1 MTISLVVAMATNR
14 VIGKANGMPWRL
26 PGEQKYFKAVTMGK
40 PMIMGRKTYQSIGRP
55 LPGRANIV
63 VTRTGEVD
71 GEGIT
76 VTHDFHEAVKLARAI
91 AAGNETDEIMV
102 IGGGNIYQQA
112 LPIADRI
119 YLTEIH
125 ADVDGDTFFPPLN
138 DHWHEV
144 SRTPATPP
152 EGGPAYDFVV
162 LERRA

>member
-1 MTISLVVAMATNR
+1 MTLSLVVAMASNR

-40 PMIMGRKTYQSIGRP
+40 PMIMGRKTFASIGKA

-63 VTRTGEVD
+63 LTRTGDVNA
-71 GEGIT
+71 EGVT

-91 AAGNETDEIMV
+91 AAGNETDEIMI
-102 IGGGNIYQQA
+102 IGGSNIYEQA
-112 LPIADRI
+112 LPLADRI

-125 ADVDGDTFFPPLN
+125 APYEGDAFFPPLN
-138 DHWHEV
+138 DHWREV
-144 SRTPATPP
+144 SRTPGTPP

-162 LERRA
+162 LERA

>member
-1 MTISLVVAMATNR
+1 MAANR

-40 PMIMGRKTYQSIGRP
+40 PMIMGRKTHQSIGRP

-91 AAGNETDEIMV
+91 ASGNETDEIIV

-125 ADVDGDTFFPPLN
+125 ADFDGDTFFPPLS

>member
-1 MTISLVVAMATNR
+1 MTISLVVAMASNR

-40 PMIMGRKTYQSIGRP
+40 PMIMGRKTYESIGRP

-63 VTRTGEVD
+63 VTRTCKIN
-71 GEGIT
+71 GEGVT
-76 VTHDFHEAVKLARAI
+76 VTHDFHDAVKLARAI
-91 AAGNETDEIMV
+91 AAGNETGEIMV
-102 IGGGNIYQQA
+102 IGGGNIYEQA
-112 LPIADRI
+112 LPLADRI

-125 ADVDGDTFFPPLN
+125 ADFDGDTFFPPLN

-144 SRTPATPP
+144 SRTPGTPP

-162 LERRA
+162 LERR